1 MIHRGRQEPRSVS
14 GRPHTSLRKAL
25 LRVLLALACMLAM
38 IGGVT
43 LGALS
48 AYDEAYSAAR
58 HRQDSLELIT
68 EIHHDVELLSRLVSS
83 YVATGNPRFLI
94 YYYDILAIRE
104 GTKPSP
110 PAASRTYWEQV
121 ISGMRA
127 YEPPTGGVGVAL
139 AERGSRLGFDAD
151 EQALLLRV
159 FKVSDEMKEVEQI
172 AFAATQGLYDPVKH
186 EMVSETEPQREY
198 AARLLHETRY
208 LKHRADLAIAVDELS
223 RQVDLRTRNALVAAG
238 DMLRTWI
245 VAALLLLVGAL
256 LVLFFGY
263 GYLKRRVLAPLTA
276 MHRTAIAL
284 SEKMYSER
292 VGDVDGVAE
301 VHALA
306 STMDS
311 MAAAIEAD
319 LAQREVV
326 QRALRQAR
334 ARAEVAAE
342 AKSIFLANMSH
353 EIRTPMNAIIGM
365 AYLALK
371 SGLPPR
377 QHDYV
382 AKIHLAAR
390 SLLGILND
398 ILDYSKIEAGKVALE
413 TVRFDL
419 EAVVQNALFMV
430 QEKAEAKGLEL
441 VVDFRP
447 SPALQSL
454 VGDPLRLGQVLIN
467 LLSNAVK
474 FTERGHVLLKV
485 AELSGDGSTTR
496 VSFCIED
503 TGIGMTPEQVGR
515 LFKEFSQA
523 DGSTTRKYG
532 GTGLGL
538 AISKRLVAAMGGDLT
553 VNSAFGTGSAFGF
566 TLQMPVVADP
576 LAENGGDLPAL
587 PCRRALVVDDYAV
600 ARDSMVGLLQAM
612 GCPEVVALASG
623 AEAVACLGAAGG
635 ATPFDLLLL
644 DWSLPDMSGGEMIDA
659 LLAGGGGL
667 PPTSIVLSAGDAAL
681 LRPEALQPGITE
693 IVQKPL
699 LPGVLRRLCG
709 QRPVASLAK
718 SGDRLLGDTRSR
730 DLEGMRILLVEDN
743 EINQQVASELLR
755 DWGAQV
761 DIAGD
766 GQQAL
771 DLLAAHHP
779 EYYAV
784 VLMDIEMPVM
794 DGREATRRL
803 REQVCF
809 RDLPIIAMTAHVV
822 GYGGQESLAQGVNAY
837 VAKPFE
843 PEFLLDQ
850 LMLFGRRPTSTPPAG
865 AVDAGTE
872 EAEQWAS
879 TLRASKEIDAGLLL
893 RRFAGRMPFLRRALR
908 RFADDCRQ
916 WCDTF
921 AARVA
926 QSDSGAARRQVHTL
940 RGLAGTFAMSRLQVA
955 LGGLESALDASGGS
969 GAAGELAVVRS
980 LLADLLAELD
990 ALPGGEFTDAPPE
1003 EHHPLDEVLERLRGH
1018 LREGDGEAEEFWQQN
1033 KERFAA
1039 LYSPRQM
1046 GAIDYAIGQWN
1057 FDEALDALD
1066 CNGKGEVVKR
1076 E

>member
-1 MIHRGRQEPRSVS
+1 M
-14 GRPHTSLRKAL
+14 
-25 LRVLLALACMLAM
+25 LRVLLALACMLGM

-48 AYDEAYSAAR
+48 AYNEAYSAAR

-68 EIHHDVELLSRLVSS
+68 EIRHDVELLSRLVSS
-83 YVATGNPRFLI
+83 YVATANPRFLI

-104 GTKPSP
+104 GTKPP
-110 PAASRTYWEQV
+110 PAAASATYWEQV
-121 ISGMRA
+121 ISGMRT
-127 YEPPTGGVGVAL
+127 YVPPSEGLGVAL

-151 EQALLLRV
+151 EQVLLLRV

-186 EMVSETEPQREY
+186 EMVSEAEPEREF
-198 AARLLHETRY
+198 AAKLLHETRY

-223 RQVDLRTRNALVAAG
+223 RQVDQRTKNALVAAG

-311 MAAAIEAD
+311 MAAAIEVD
-319 LAQREVV
+319 LEQREVV

-413 TVRFDL
+413 TLRFDL
-419 EAVVQNALFMV
+419 EAVVQNALFVV

-441 VVDFRP
+441 VLDFRP
-447 SPALQSL
+447 SPALQFL
-454 VGDPLRLGQVLIN
+454 VGDPLRLGQVLMN

-474 FTERGHVLLKV
+474 FTERGHVLLRV
-485 AELSGDGSTTR
+485 AEVSGDGTTAT

-503 TGIGMTPEQVGR
+503 TGIGMTPEQVSR

-538 AISKRLVAAMGGDLT
+538 AISKRLVAAMSGELN
-553 VNSAFGTGSAFGF
+553 VKSAFEKGSTFSF
-566 TLQMPVVADP
+566 TVQMPVVADP
-576 LAENGGDLPAL
+576 LAENGDDLPAL

-600 ARDSMVGLLQAM
+600 ARDSMVGLLRSM
-612 GCPEVVALASG
+612 GCPEVVG
-623 AEAVACLGAAGG
+623 VA
-635 ATPFDLLLL
+635 
-644 DWSLPDMSGGEMIDA
+644 SGGEALACLTAAGQAVPCDLLVLDWNLLDMTGGEVIDA
-659 LLAGGGGL
+659 LLAQGGEL
-667 PPTSIVLSAGDAAL
+667 PATTIVVSASDAAL
-681 LRPEALQPGITE
+681 LRQEAIQPGIAE

-699 LPGVLRRLCG
+699 LPGVLRRICG
-709 QRPVASLAK
+709 QRQLPQLGK
-718 SGDRLLGDTRSR
+718 SSERLRGDTHTR

-743 EINQQVASELLR
+743 DINQQVASELLR

-761 DIAGD
+761 DIAAD
-766 GQQAL
+766 GRQAL
-771 DLLAAHHP
+771 DMLAAHPP
-779 EYYAV
+779 EHYAV

-803 REQVCF
+803 REQACF
-809 RDLPIIAMTAHVV
+809 SDLPIIAMTAHVV
-822 GYGGQESLAQGVNAY
+822 GYGMQESLAQGVNAY

-843 PEFLLDQ
+843 PDFLLDQ
-850 LMLFGRRPTSTPPAG
+850 LMQFGRRSPAAIPTTADAAPAEG
-865 AVDAGTE
+865 EDEFATALL
-872 EAEQWAS
+872 AS
-879 TLRASKEIDAGLLL
+879 REVDAGLLL
-893 RRFAGRMPFLRRALR
+893 RRFVGRMPFLRRALR
-908 RFADDCRQ
+908 RFAEDCRQ
-916 WCDTF
+916 WCDIF
-921 AARVA
+921 EARVV
-926 QSDSGAARRQVHTL
+926 QGDGEAARRQVHTL
-940 RGLAGTFAMSRLQVA
+940 KGLAGTFAMTRLHAA
-955 LGGLESALDASGGS
+955 LVGLESALDAVGG
-969 GAAGELAVVRS
+969 GGQAGGVATVRAI
-980 LLADLLAELD
+980 LADLLPELD
-990 ALPGGEFTDAPPE
+990 ALPGDVSADALPE
-1003 EHHPLDEVLERLRGH
+1003 RYEPLDEVLERLCQQ
-1018 LREGDGEAEEFWQQN
+1018 LRQGDGEAEELWRQN

-1057 FDEALDALD
+1057 FDEALDALTR
-1066 CNGKGEVVKR
+1066 NGQGGGAHR